1 MAGLYLPMF
10 LILTISVLS
19 ARALRALCHCRM
31 EIWFMAMK
39 VGIADAEQVIATT
52 ISNPPANQF
61 VTVRFPA

>member
-1 MAGLYLPMF
+1 
-10 LILTISVLS
+10 
-19 ARALRALCHCRM
+19 
-31 EIWFMAMK
+31 MAMK